1 MTFRARAGWVV
12 LPSRDRALDLRYAA
26 ARRPT
31 LRDMNGLY
39 ALKPWYAERLATPR
53 AWLLRRSVPASAVSW
68 TGVGCGGCAGAVLA
82 SMRPGVGAGLA
93 VGVLLALRL
102 ACANLDGGLARASG
116 TTTRWGGVVN
126 ELSDRL
132 ADLAMLA
139 GLATQASA
147 ALVLA
152 AGLGATLPSSV
163 ALAGAAHGAPRRQG
177 GPVGKT
183 ERCALVVVA
192 AFIGHAEVIAA
203 VIAIGGVV
211 TALARAGAVRRT
223 LAGAA

>member
-1 MTFRARAGWVV
+1 
-12 LPSRDRALDLRYAA
+12 
-26 ARRPT
+26 
-31 LRDMNGLY
+31 MNGLY
-39 ALKPWYAERLATPR
+39 ALKPWYARRLAAPR
-53 AWLLRRSVPASAVSW
+53 GWLVRRSVAASALSW
-68 TGVGCGGCAGAVLA
+68 GGVGCGGAAGAVLA
-82 SMRPGVGAGLA
+82 SMRPGPLAGVA
-93 VGVLLALRL
+93 VGILLALRL

-126 ELSDRL
+126 EVSDRL

-139 GLATQASA
+139 GLAGHAPA

-152 AGLGATLPSSV
+152 AGLGATLPSWV

-183 ERCALVVVA
+183 ERCALVAAA
-192 AFIGHAEVIAA
+192 AFVGHADVVAA
-203 VIAIGGVV
+203 VIAAGGVA
-211 TALARAGAVRRT
+211 TALVRAFAVRRA